1 MKTQTHIALLVATT
15 LVVAA
20 CSSNNDRDPPDVPP
34 ANMAPAISAITSKAA
49 NQDTAIPVEFT
60 VQDDATAANALTVS
74 VAADGTTLFP
84 ADGLALTGTGTT
96 RTLTLMPLEAATG
109 TANIII
115 TVTDAQGASANRSF
129 GVTVNARPASFRDA
143 TVSTFSKSETA
154 EVTPINGFTFAQDAN
169 DPATFDALVGAQ

>member
-1 MKTQTHIALLVATT
+1 MNKQHSLAALVATT

-20 CSSNNDRDPPDVPP
+20 CSSNDRDPPPTPP
-34 ANMAPAISAITSKAA
+34 ANMAPQISAITSKAE

-60 VQDDATAANALTVS
+60 VQDDATAANMLAVS

-129 GVTVNARPASFRDA
+129 GVTVNARAASFRDTTMA
-143 TVSTFSKSETA
+143 TFSKAETA
-154 EVTPINGFTFAQDAN
+154 EVTPLNGFTFAQDAN

>member
-1 MKTQTHIALLVATT
+1 MKKQTHIALLVATT

-20 CSSNNDRDPPDVPP
+20 CSSNDRDPPDVPQ
-34 ANMAPAISAITSKAA
+34 ANMAPAISAISSKTA

-60 VQDDATAANALTVS
+60 VQDDATAANTLTVS

-84 ADGLALTGTGTT
+84 ADGLTLTGTGTT
-96 RTLTLMPLEAATG
+96 RTLTLMPLEAVTG
-109 TANIII
+109 SANIII

-129 GVTVNARPASFRDA
+129 GVTVNALPASFRDV
-143 TVSTFSKSETA
+143 TVSTFGKAETA
-154 EVTPINGFTFAQDAN
+154 EVTPLNGFTFAQDAN